1 MEDVA
6 VSGYRVVRE
15 EAYVAVGRQEGRN
28 GFTNK
33 RGVKLG

>member
-15 EAYVAVGRQEGRN
+15 EAYVVVGRQGGRN
-28 GFTNK
+28 GFTDK
-33 RGVKLG
+33 KEVRLG